1 MNSLNQ
7 PERRARLWQ
16 FSLLYLLALV
26 IPLGASYYLFSNSSI
41 ADENARLR
49 AELDRT
55 RQEQTQLVTRFDTL
69 TQRLQHTIAIDL
81 QMSKTKQDDLLE
93 LGKYTTQNQD
103 NMAAIVNTLSKLK
116 EDSAGMTV
124 PAHRQ
129 LASNLLRDF
138 TLFRSNR
145 GTIDLMQ
152 QELNRSGDAAK
163 GNVALAAELSQVK
176 QENVMLKAIAN
187 SRPAVP
193 ASAPAAA
200 AAAPAPHPKPSSQG
214 AAAPS
219 VSTLLKIEE
228 LKDKVAFAE
237 ADCMRQRG
245 LDFKAGSRE
254 RKQLLEQSR
263 TALLQVRE
271 DASTAEMKQNVE
283 KALESINVELG
294 RPARFF
300 GVF

>member
-69 TQRLQHTIAIDL
+69 TQRLQHTVAIDL

-93 LGKYTTQNQD
+93 LGKYTTLNQD

-187 SRPAVP
+187 SRPAAP
-193 ASAPAAA
+193 ASAPA